1 MAYEEIQLLNIRRA
15 TLSLEAYDLMWQ
27 AWILLDEDTATAI
40 PLLEQGLLKLEESI
54 LAIEEMTAL
63 LENFCQ

>member
-1 MAYEEIQLLNIRRA
+1 
-15 TLSLEAYDLMWQ
+15 MWQ